1 MRYHIEMDGQQAAE
15 DQAQRY
21 AMEVHA
27 DHRQEARAI
36 ALVRAQEVG
45 LDVDLNSVEV
55 STGR

>member
-1 MRYHIEMDGQQAAE
+1 MRYHIEMDGQQSSEA
-15 DQAQRY
+15 QTQRY

-45 LDVDLNSVEV
+45 LDINLNSVEV